1 MEGGTNMQELIKEGL
16 KVPRDARGRQRLA
29 ELVERGE
36 FEALDPAAALP
47 ARPRYLVTFMRSVTT
62 AFRIRSATVV
72 TVTNQASRPNLVSV
86 SYFLGFTDNT
96 SPVGVTSFVI
106 PPDFTVDFATRNL
119 PDALTATNS
128 VPNPELTFDEGR
140 AIVSSRLPQIGVSS
154 RIYYT
159 AGDGEEE
166 LLAITDSK
174 VVRFGQANNGD

>member
-16 KVPRDARGRQRLA
+16 KVPRDARGKKRLA

-36 FEALDPAAALP
+36 FEAIDPAAALSG
-47 ARPRYLVTFMRSVTT
+47 RPRYLVTFMKSVT

-72 TVTNQASRPNLVSV
+72 TVTNQASPPNLVSV

-174 VVRFGQANNGD
+174 VVRFGQANKGD